1 MYVECNKNNRDGSK
15 LVEWHSTWVSLQI
28 KPYREKSH
36 ATLNKAFYNNMNSHS
51 KKVLDRDKTS
61 LMLSQTFISIEC
73 CSSVITQFHINIKIS
88 VMDYLFQTQD
98 IWVQLLMCNNTKV
111 TCVYFNLFVEMN
123 VTFSISKKEA
133 YHFWHT
139 LLHVCVTTDASNEKS
154 NANVT
159 HLSPRL

>member
-51 KKVLDRDKTS
+51 KKVLDRDKSS

-73 CSSVITQFHINIKIS
+73 CPLLITQFHTSIKIS
-88 VMDYLFQTQD
+88 VMGHLSQKQD
-98 IWVQLLMCNNTKV
+98 ILGTTVNVQQ
-111 TCVYFNLFVEMN
+111 
-123 VTFSISKKEA
+123 
-133 YHFWHT
+133 H
-139 LLHVCVTTDASNEKS
+139 
-154 NANVT
+154 
-159 HLSPRL
+159 

>member
-1 MYVECNKNNRDGSK
+1 MCVECNKNNRDSSK

-123 VTFSISKKEA
+123 VTWSASKKR
-133 YHFWHT
+133 HIISDT
-139 LLHVCVTTDASNEKS
+139 LYCVHISQ
-154 NANVT
+154 
-159 HLSPRL
+159 

>member
-1 MYVECNKNNRDGSK
+1 MSDTVLECHYKLSHTEKNHMPLWTK
-15 LVEWHSTWVSLQI
+15 HSTTIW
-28 KPYREKSH
+28 
-36 ATLNKAFYNNMNSHS
+36 TLIQ

-123 VTFSISKKEA
+123 VTWSASKKR
-133 YHFWHT
+133 HIISDT
-139 LLHVCVTTDASNEKS
+139 LFCMCVNNRCIKWKEQC
-154 NANVT
+154 
-159 HLSPRL
+159 